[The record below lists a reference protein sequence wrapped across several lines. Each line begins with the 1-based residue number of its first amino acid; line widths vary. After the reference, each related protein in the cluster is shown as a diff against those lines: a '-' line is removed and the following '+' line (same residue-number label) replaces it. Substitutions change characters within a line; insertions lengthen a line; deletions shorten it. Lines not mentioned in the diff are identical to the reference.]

1 MEKAIGQGVFA
12 IANSSKIPQPLAED
26 YQRNAAA
33 DYEYGTPGTLI
44 QAWIRRAV
52 HAELFAKTL
61 EQDLEKLKAR
71 LEY

>member
-1 MEKAIGQGVFA
+1 MIGKATGQGVFA
-12 IANSSKIPQPLAED
+12 VANSEIPPPQAED
-26 YQRNAAA
+26 YQRNAVE

-61 EQDLEKLKAR
+61 EQDLEKLR
-71 LEY
+71 RGN